1 MGTNY
6 CTISRKTSH
15 AIEGSYTQL
24 HANFRFFRCPLHF
37 QTVINFDFASELFE
51 RTFFLASPEVESSLQ
66 PRAAL
71 KQNSIEV
78 LTGAFLGICDGAF
91 AFEVRYWRFCL
102 GALEQ
107 VWEAARRM
115 KNED

>member
-1 MGTNY
+1 M
-6 CTISRKTSH
+6 
-15 AIEGSYTQL
+15 
-24 HANFRFFRCPLHF
+24 HF

-51 RTFFLASPEVESSLQ
+51 RTFFLASPEVEFSLQ